1 MLLSHP
7 GIADV
12 SMVAS
17 RSLKWGE
24 PPLAVVVRADPDVDE
39 AAVLAHSTGRLAR
52 FKQPKRVVF
61 VDAIPR

>member
-1 MLLSHP
+1 
-7 GIADV
+7 
-12 SMVAS
+12 MVAS